1 MLITACIKPKLMDTA
16 KKKKKNTNG
25 SIRCFSKVA
34 SFMVDQYN
42 LVHLLNVLDYI
53 ISSIQFDLVAFS

>member
-1 MLITACIKPKLMDTA
+1 MDTA
-16 KKKKKNTNG
+16 KIKKHTNG

-42 LVHLLNVLDYI
+42 LVHLLNILDYI

>member
-1 MLITACIKPKLMDTA
+1 MDTA
-16 KKKKKNTNG
+16 KKKKKKNTNG

-42 LVHLLNVLDYI
+42 LVHLLYVLDYI